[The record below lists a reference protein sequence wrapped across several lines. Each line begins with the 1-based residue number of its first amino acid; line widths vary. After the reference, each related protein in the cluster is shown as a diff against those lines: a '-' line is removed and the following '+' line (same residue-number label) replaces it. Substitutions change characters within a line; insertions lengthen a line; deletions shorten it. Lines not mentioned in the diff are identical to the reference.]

1 MTSISDFAHIGN
13 PDAPVGSPEWCL
25 AAHMN
30 LRTHKKNHNAEV
42 SSLKYGLR
50 EFKGGQ
56 RWRQLTDRN
65 GRKFRYWED
74 YLQHPEPYGLGMPVG
89 EAEAV
94 IEARDDKLL
103 RDVLS
108 ARYRALEEED
118 RANLRGPGRPK
129 AEILDNPETDIQ
141 GFRAPTGT
149 SAEAA
154 LRRLR
159 KDRPDIHARVL
170 AGELTANAGMIEAG
184 FRKPGKSRRLTTLDK
199 ILKLVP
205 QLTNSERVELI
216 EHLAGAA

>member
-50 EFKGGQ
+50 EFKQ
-56 RWRQLTDRN
+56 DKRWRHLTDRN

-74 YLQHPEPYGLGMPVG
+74 YVQHPEPYGLGMPVE

-94 IEARDDKLL
+94 IEAHDDKRLL

-108 ARYRALEEED
+108 ARYRAADEED
-118 RANLRGPGRPK
+118 RKNLRGPGRPK
-129 AEILDNPETDIQ
+129 AETLYTEKNDVQ
-141 GFRAPTGT
+141 GFPSGN
-149 SAEAA
+149 SAEAF

-170 AGELTANAGMIEAG
+170 AGDLTANAGMIEAG
-184 FRKPGKSRRLTTLDK
+184 FRKPGKSHRQTILDK
-199 ILKLVP
+199 ILKLIP

-216 EHLAGAA
+216 EHLAGPSV